1 MVKRFQRRTLGSMR
15 SLCWT
20 DHANVT
26 KLQAGAEIDTKHL
39 RWTSEIQAD
48 GSEIRSLSG
57 RACRLGDG
65 YSRNPPDRDRLI
77 EQRTKD
83 LEGLCGQVRGFDLEA
98 FLGEYESGGLQVSCL
113 ADDALP
119 VMAMARDELSAQA
132 RQAVRVLY
140 IADYMSENRRV
151 AESGAAWRT
160 LQQMMPDASVHMAL
174 CLGPFEDDM
183 VIAAFFE
190 GTRPRMNPAACAK
203 QLRRDLLTGI
213 ATGLRAV
220 ELHKPHL
227 ILGLGQGGIIAL
239 AMSRPLVVETAMWAR
254 NVQHEDSTRMAAA
267 WKAVKGCVAVQPRP
281 GKARFSP
288 EALLGAVPE

>member
-1 MVKRFQRRTLGSMR
+1 
-15 SLCWT
+15 
-20 DHANVT
+20 
-26 KLQAGAEIDTKHL
+26 
-39 RWTSEIQAD
+39 
-48 GSEIRSLSG
+48 
-57 RACRLGDG
+57 
-65 YSRNPPDRDRLI
+65 
-77 EQRTKD
+77 
-83 LEGLCGQVRGFDLEA
+83 LCGQVSGFDLEA
-98 FLGEYESGGLQVSCL
+98 FLGEYESDGLQVSCL

-132 RQAVRVLY
+132 RPSVRVLY
-140 IADYMSENRRV
+140 IADYMPENRRV

-183 VIAAFFE
+183 GIAAFFE
-190 GTRPRMNPAACAK
+190 GVRPRMNPSACAK

-239 AMSRPLVVETAMWAR
+239 AMSRPLLVETAMWAR
-254 NVQHEDSTRMAAA
+254 NVQHEESALMAAA
-267 WKAVKGCVAVQPRP
+267 WKTVKGCVAVQPRP
-281 GKARFSP
+281 GKAKFSP
-288 EALLGAVPE
+288 EALLGAVPEWKATFHVKDIPGIAESYGRR